1 VKKVSKTKIALTYA
15 TALLEA
21 AVEKKAADKVFKDV
35 VLLRQTLK
43 DDATLVGYM
52 TNPLWAEA
60 DKISV
65 LQKVAQKLKIG
76 KETLNCLD
84 VITENRR
91 WGEVIMI
98 LDEFV
103 HIYYQNNNMVEVVV
117 DSAKKMSSAQS
128 KKLTMVLEKKLA
140 QKVVLSCNV
149 YPELIGGLR
158 IRIGSKMFDDT
169 ITAKLNSLENM
180 MKGDE

>member
-1 VKKVSKTKIALTYA
+1 MKKVSKTKIALTYA

-35 VLLRQTLK
+35 ELLHQTLK
-43 DDATLVGYM
+43 ADATLVGYM
-52 TNPLWAEA
+52 TNPLWVEA
-60 DKISV
+60 DKVSV
-65 LQKVAQKLKIG
+65 LQKVAQKLKIS
-76 KETLNCLD
+76 KETLRCLD

-91 WGEVIMI
+91 WGEAVMI

-103 HIYYQNNNMVEVVV
+103 HLYYQKNNMAEVEV
-117 DSAKKMSSAQS
+117 DSAKKLSATQS
-128 KKLTMVLEKKLA
+128 KKLVAVLEKKLA

-158 IRIGSKMFDDT
+158 VRIGSKMFDDT